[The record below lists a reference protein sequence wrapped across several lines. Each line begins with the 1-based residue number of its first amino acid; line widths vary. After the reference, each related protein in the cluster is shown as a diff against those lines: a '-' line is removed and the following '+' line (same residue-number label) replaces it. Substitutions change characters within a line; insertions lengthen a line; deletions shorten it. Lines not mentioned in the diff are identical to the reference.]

1 MFKSRKGCQRSQ
13 FKFFHVCNWKVGSQA
28 CEKNHS
34 GVSHPSGTDNQWP
47 PSPPEPLLSPLVLSV
62 WERELFDYNILL
74 LEGFK
79 EGFQV
84 LPADTPIVQA
94 EMSNYFSTT
103 NPNSKD
109 KVKSSILEEIK
120 AGNYTISTHKPTI
133 ITVLFQCTPQI
144 MMLWECPWY
153 FP

>member
-1 MFKSRKGCQRSQ
+1 M
-13 FKFFHVCNWKVGSQA
+13 
-28 CEKNHS
+28 
-34 GVSHPSGTDNQWP
+34 
-47 PSPPEPLLSPLVLSV
+47 
-62 WERELFDYNILL
+62 FDYNILL

-84 LPADTPIVQA
+84 LPADTSIVQA

-103 NPNSKD
+103 NPISKD

-144 MMLWECPWY
+144 MMLWG
-153 FP
+153 